1 MFTIFL
7 SLLLKTASAS
17 ESEYELDGQNLAD
30 SMMPMIYAGVGVE
43 AVTILYVSTADFGTC
58 SLCGLQAIAPVA
70 IGTGIATGIAGI
82 GVSRGMV
89 GNKRMIEDLRSRNIA
104 VEQKYLRYAK
114 LSRNLVAGTLVASI
128 ATMYLTSTDELFI
141 LPPLFVIPMVV
152 FTEKQR
158 RVSLDAYQRASVSI
172 EPSYRNTFH
181 VSLVPTSNS
190 LSLVG
195 TF

>member
-7 SLLLKTASAS
+7 SLLLSTASA
-17 ESEYELDGQNLAD
+17 SEYELDGQNLAD
-30 SMMPMIYAGVGVE
+30 SMMPMIYAGVGIE

-58 SLCGLQAIAPVA
+58 SLCGLQAIAPLA
-70 IGTGIATGIAGI
+70 IGTGIATGIAGV

-104 VEQKYLRYAK
+104 VEKKYLRYAK

-128 ATMYLTSTDELFI
+128 ATMSLTSIDELFI

-158 RVSLDAYQRASVSI
+158 RISLDAYQRASGSI

>member
-1 MFTIFL
+1 MKHMDWIIEDEFEKKI
-7 SLLLKTASAS
+7 SELK
-17 ESEYELDGQNLAD
+17 
-30 SMMPMIYAGVGVE
+30 PRPVE
-43 AVTILYVSTADFGTC
+43 DPNDPNKWFWDYIEE
-58 SLCGLQAIAPVA
+58 
-70 IGTGIATGIAGI
+70 
-82 GVSRGMV
+82 R
-89 GNKRMIEDLRSRNIA
+89 NKRMIEDLRSRNIA

-128 ATMYLTSTDELFI
+128 ATMYLTSIDELFI

-158 RVSLDAYQRASVSI
+158 RVSLDAYQRASGSI